1 MHALLPELIRIRWI
15 ISNIESYFCSDCLSL
30 VEVTRKLC
38 FNPTCYKNS
47 VVFCFSKSIKS
58 VDKTTLEDRLRPGDV
73 YLQKTLPGGIML
85 IELGFREVYFC
96 VNVYAFEC
104 SRLAKAVVSRPVCVE
119 LKSKNTKIT

>member
-1 MHALLPELIRIRWI
+1 MIYSPRIIIIRWI
-15 ISNIESYFCSDCLSL
+15 LSASESYFCNDCLN
-30 VEVTRKLC
+30 VVDMIRKYC
-38 FNPTCYKNS
+38 FSPTGYKNS
-47 VVFCFSKSIKS
+47 VVLYFSKSVKN

-119 LKSKNTKIT
+119 LKSQKTEIT